1 MSQARVSGLGVV
13 PGQSSVEAAH
23 VVAGECGAAPFVPV
37 IPRRGPGAD
46 PVGRTAG
53 FLTNISPQFGL
64 MTVPSGWRLHGS
76 PGRDMARARGFLSED
91 FDSLEEQFQ
100 GFRGPL
106 TVSIVGPVSWAASVE
121 GPGGEKLIRDHGA
134 LRDISIALSL
144 VIAGLTV
151 DFSRRLPGAVLTV
164 QIDEPLVMSATT
176 GEIPTASA
184 LRTYVALDRQ
194 FVAALWSPIFIEA
207 AAMGVGYGINASG
220 GHVSLSDPYVSLLR
234 AASVT
239 RFYAMET
246 AKEQGEVIESGAET
260 VWIASQRLTGLDL
273 ARDIAARIGSLGF
286 ELTDFTPTAL
296 VVPSEA
302 NMVDDWA
309 KARRAWNRTQGAVDL
324 LNDPDRL
331 MSC

>member
-1 MSQARVSGLGVV
+1 
-13 PGQSSVEAAH
+13 
-23 VVAGECGAAPFVPV
+23 
-37 IPRRGPGAD
+37 
-46 PVGRTAG
+46 
-53 FLTNISPQFGL
+53 
-64 MTVPSGWRLHGS
+64 
-76 PGRDMARARGFLSED
+76 MARARGFLSED